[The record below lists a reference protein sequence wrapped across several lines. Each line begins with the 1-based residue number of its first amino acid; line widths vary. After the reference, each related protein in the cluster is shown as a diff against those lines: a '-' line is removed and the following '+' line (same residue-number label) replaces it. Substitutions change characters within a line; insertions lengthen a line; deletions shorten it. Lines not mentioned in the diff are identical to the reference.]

1 MNTLVSEKIQQAIG
15 ILEEQ
20 NVDLWLTF
28 TRETSLGG
36 DPILPVIYGDSG
48 LTWPSAVLL
57 SRSGERIVILGHFEA
72 ENAHRSGAF
81 SEVIPYNRGIGQIL
95 RDTIQRLNPR
105 TLAVNTSLSDPLA
118 DGLTHAMH
126 STLIKILD
134 GSPFVDRLVPAE
146 KIIAA
151 LNGRKTAEEV
161 RRIRN
166 AVAETESI
174 FNEVYPLVKPGFTE
188 KHVAQFFREQVARRG
203 LGLAWAAE
211 SCPTVNSGPDS
222 PVGHLGPTD
231 ICVSPGH
238 ILHFDFGVRGDGYCS
253 DIQRLMYFL
262 APGELR
268 PPRVVQ
274 DGFDTVVHAIQAAA
288 TVMKPG
294 MRGLEV
300 DAVAREVVTGAG
312 YPEYQYATGHQVGR
326 HAHDGGALLGPL
338 WERYGEIPTLPL
350 EVGQVYTLE
359 PGLEVPGYGY
369 IGLEEDVLV
378 TESGVEF
385 LSSPQSELVV
395 RPGV

>member
-1 MNTLVSEKIQQAIG
+1 MNTLLSQKIQQAIQ
-15 ILEEQ
+15 ILDEQ
-20 NVDLWLTF
+20 NIDLWLTF

-48 LTWPSAVLL
+48 LTWPSAILL

-81 SEVIPYNRGIGQIL
+81 SAVIPYNRGIGQVL
-95 RDTIQRLNPR
+95 RETIERLNPR
-105 TLAVNTSLSDPLA
+105 TLAINTSLSDPLS

-126 STLIKILD
+126 STLVKILE
-134 GSPFVDRLVPAE
+134 GSPYTDRLVPAE
-146 KIIAA
+146 RIIAA
-151 LNGRKTAEEV
+151 LNGRKMPEEV
-161 RRIRN
+161 RRIRK
-166 AVAETESI
+166 AVGETEAI
-174 FNEVYPLVKPGFTE
+174 FAEVYQFATVGLTE
-188 KHVAQFFREQVARRG
+188 KEIAGCFREQVSRRG

-231 ICVSPGH
+231 IRVAPGL
-238 ILHFDFGVRGDGYCS
+238 ILHFDFGVRVEGFCS
-253 DIQRLMYFL
+253 DVQRLMYFL
-262 APGELR
+262 APGETR
-268 PPRVVQ
+268 PPQVVQ
-274 DGFDTVVHAIQAAA
+274 DGFDTVVRAIQAAA
-288 TVMKPG
+288 AVMKPG
-294 MRGLEV
+294 LRGLEV
-300 DAVAREVVTGAG
+300 DAAARGVVTGAG
-312 YPEYQYATGHQVGR
+312 YPEYQYATGHQLGR

-359 PGLEVPGYGY
+359 PGLEIPGHGY

-378 TESGVEF
+378 TEHGVEF
-385 LSSPQSELVV
+385 LTTPQTALVV